1 MALHPR
7 IKPEVTADG
16 LDYASAYGI
25 EAWGWYLISLAKSLE
40 VP

>member
-25 EAWGWYLISLAKSLE
+25 EAWDGCLISLARSLG
-40 VP
+40 P